1 MITRVSGVL
10 ETIDEGRAVIAP
22 GSGRGGPAG
31 AADGVVTFAYE
42 VLLPAFLAVELAPR
56 MGKPITL
63 VTLQYFEG
71 QGQGSSFI
79 PRLIGFAD
87 AKQRAFFELFTTVN
101 GIGNRKALRA
111 LARPPAAIARAI
123 AEKDAKT
130 LSTLPEIGKR
140 MAERVIAEL
149 DGKVDEFLELGAVVE
164 GKPVVRLGGGPA
176 LGAAAQDAVAALI
189 ALGQQRT
196 EAEEKVRRV
205 VGRDGEKR
213 LATADDIVAAV
224 FGG

>member
-1 MITRVSGVL
+1 MITRITGLL
-10 ETIDEGRAVIAP
+10 ETIDDGRAVIAP
-22 GSGRGGPAG
+22 GSGGAG
-31 AADGVVTFAYE
+31 FAYE
-42 VLLPAFLAVELAPR
+42 VLLPAFLAVELATR
-56 MGKPITL
+56 MGKPVTL
-63 VTLQYFEG
+63 VTLEYLEG

-79 PRLIGFAD
+79 PRLVGFAD
-87 AKQRAFFELFTTVN
+87 VRQRAFFELFTTVN

-149 DGKVDEFLELGAVVE
+149 DGKVEAYLEAGAVVE
-164 GKPVVRLGGGPA
+164 GKPVVRAGAGAGLGPSA
-176 LGAAAQDAVAALI
+176 VDAVAALV
-189 ALGQQRT
+189 ALGQQRG

-205 VGRDGEKR
+205 LARDGEKKH
-213 LATADDIVAAV
+213 ASADEIVAAV